1 MLETTVGSY
10 LHVLHE
16 WSDACVRC
24 LHPSAFGHVQP
35 QKFESDVRVDRW
47 PLLAESQRPRLPRMA
62 SSTEVLLT
70 PAGVIRYFSLRA
82 RGVPPRVARLE
93 CRVSKGTSDQM
104 EATLFKL
111 AGRLGLDVELGEQL
125 GEKIAVG
132 AVLSKIQVHRWN
144 SLIALA
150 SDTKAL
156 DRQRLVG
163 CDELLALLS
172 KNRQVLVWDVSHL
185 DLISEYLRCC
195 NWSWHEVDVY
205 QRPKPHPRIAA
216 SLDARGIKSKRTID
230 PATKKKLLQIDV
242 AVIELPGKLPVQ
254 TPAHAAVVR
263 GRELVSVQDNYEL
276 IILWMSLSLSP
287 PAQA

>member
-1 MLETTVGSY
+1 M
-10 LHVLHE
+10 
-16 WSDACVRC
+16 
-24 LHPSAFGHVQP
+24 
-35 QKFESDVRVDRW
+35 
-47 PLLAESQRPRLPRMA
+47 
-62 SSTEVLLT
+62 
-70 PAGVIRYFSLRA
+70 
-82 RGVPPRVARLE
+82 
-93 CRVSKGTSDQM
+93 
-104 EATLFKL
+104 
-111 AGRLGLDVELGEQL
+111 ELGEQL

-132 AVLSKIQVHRWN
+132 AVLTKIQVHRWN

-150 SDTKAL
+150 SDAKAL

-172 KNRQVLVWDVSHL
+172 KNRQLLVWDVSHL

-195 NWSWHEVDVY
+195 NWSWNEVDVY

-216 SLDARGIKSKRTID
+216 ALDARGIKSKRTID

-276 IILWMSLSLSP
+276 IILWVSLSLSP